1 MWTYARTIVGVALVA
16 FTACGGGDLGLE
28 PTPAS
33 LAGNW
38 HATKA
43 VVYSDEHNVRSEK
56 ISKGWSITLAITDV
70 NYTYAHTISSPGS
83 GTTVTRGIWS
93 LSGRVLTMHDNAGGP
108 TYLYDIESLTGTS
121 FVMRGA
127 DGYVYVGET
136 EYPANTETTFERD

>member
-1 MWTYARTIVGVALVA
+1 MWTYARAIVGVALVA

-28 PTPAS
+28 PTSRVPCWE
-33 LAGNW
+33 LAR
-38 HATKA
+38 HDA

-93 LSGRVLTMHDNAGGP
+93 LSGVC
-108 TYLYDIESLTGTS
+108 
-121 FVMRGA
+121 
-127 DGYVYVGET
+127 
-136 EYPANTETTFERD
+136 